1 MCVLRQGLL
10 GLGLAFTMELKMTF
24 NFSSSCLHFLNAIQ
38 VCIMTPSVFSA
49 GVEAMASSMLGEH
62 ATNRAAFL
70 IELLWVACICAHV
83 GSGEASGWWRM
94 SFSIVS
100 LLISVLCFEALSLT
114 LP

>member
-1 MCVLRQGLL
+1 
-10 GLGLAFTMELKMTF
+10 MTF

-49 GVEAMASSMLGEH
+49 GVEAMASSMLGKH

-70 IELLWVACICAHV
+70 IELLWVVCVCAHV

-100 LLISVLCFEALSLT
+100 VDLSLVF
-114 LP
+114 